1 MLTTGYRILT
11 SAMLPLLRP
20 AHTLLLALAYLLG
33 ASLARY
39 LGVDFNL
46 PAFLL
51 GFLWL
56 AFLLTAANLLDAAYR
71 NPAEPYLPDQTPRQR
86 DEFRRKLVI
95 LSLAL
100 LTFVSSLTVPLV
112 ALGLASPL
120 ALLLLA
126 LSALAALAYVIPPVR
141 LANRGLGEFAL
152 TLLVAVFTPSLAFS
166 LQTGE
171 LHRILPAYIFPLGFL
186 ALACFLALGFPTF
199 AADQKY
205 ARQTLLVRLGWQAA
219 ISAHNG
225 FLAAAYLLIAAMPFL
240 GLPFD
245 LAWPGLLTIPL
256 AVFQVYQFRRIADG
270 GKPIWPLLTATAV
283 ALFGLTAYLL
293 TLTLWL
299 R

>member
-1 MLTTGYRILT
+1 
-11 SAMLPLLRP
+11 MLPLLRP

-39 LGVDFNL
+39 LGADFLFL
-46 PAFLL
+46 PFLL

-56 AFLLTAANLLDAAYR
+56 SFLLTAANLLDAAYR
-71 NPAEPYLPDQTPRQR
+71 NPAQPYLPDQTPQQR
-86 DEFRRKLVI
+86 DDYRRKLVI
-95 LSLAL
+95 LALAL
-100 LTFVSSLTVPLV
+100 LTLAAALTVPMV
-112 ALGLASPL
+112 ALDMASPL
-120 ALLLLA
+120 SLA
-126 LSALAALAYVIPPVR
+126 VLTLCVLTAFAYAVPPVR

-152 TLLVAVFTPSLAFS
+152 AILIASLAPALAFS

-171 LHRILPAYIFPLGFL
+171 LHRLLTFYTFPLFFLTLACLL
-186 ALACFLALGFPTF
+186 ALNFPSF

-205 ARQTLLVRLGWQAA
+205 LRQTLLLRLGWQAA

-225 FLAAAYLLIAAMPFL
+225 FLAAAYLLLAAAPFL
-240 GLPFD
+240 GVPFG

-256 AVFQVYQFRRIADG
+256 AAFQVYQFHHIADG
-270 GKPIWPLLTATAV
+270 DKPLWPLLTAV
-283 ALFGLTAYLL
+283 AIALPGLTAYLL

>member
-1 MLTTGYRILT
+1 
-11 SAMLPLLRP
+11 MLPILRP
-20 AHTLLLALAYLLG
+20 AHTFLLALAYLLG

-39 LGVDFNL
+39 LGADFDL
-46 PAFLL
+46 LAFLL

-86 DEFRRKLVI
+86 DEYRRRLV
-95 LSLAL
+95 LFALAL
-100 LTFVSSLTVPLV
+100 LTLVSALTVPLL
-112 ALGLASPL
+112 ALQLAGPL
-120 ALLLLA
+120 ALAFL
-126 LSALAALAYVIPPVR
+126 ALAALTSLAYAVPPVR

-152 TLLVAVFTPSLAFS
+152 TVLVAVVAPSLAFS

-171 LHRILPAYIFPLGFL
+171 LHRLLPAYIFPLGFL
-186 ALACFLALGFPTF
+186 ALACFLSLDFPTF

-205 ARQTLLVRLGWQAA
+205 ARQTLLIRLGWQAA
-219 ISAHNG
+219 IPAHNG

-256 AVFQVYQFRRIADG
+256 AAFQVYQFRRIADG
-270 GKPIWPLLTATAV
+270 SKPIWPLLTATAV
-283 ALFGLTAYLL
+283 ALFGLTTYLL

>member
-1 MLTTGYRILT
+1 
-11 SAMLPLLRP
+11 MLPFLRP
-20 AHTLLLALAYLLG
+20 AHALLLALTYLLG

-39 LGVDFNL
+39 LGADFDL

-56 AFLLTAANLLDAAYR
+56 AFLLAAVNLLDAVYR

-86 DEFRRKLVI
+86 DEYRRRLV
-95 LSLAL
+95 LFALAL
-100 LTFVSSLTVPLV
+100 LTLVSSLTVPLLV
-112 ALGLASPL
+112 LQLARPL
-120 ALLLLA
+120 ALAFLA
-126 LSALAALAYVIPPVR
+126 LSALTALAYAVPPVR
-141 LANRGLGEFAL
+141 LANRGFGEFAL
-152 TLLVAVFTPSLAFS
+152 AILFAVFAPVVAFS

-171 LHRILPAYIFPLGFL
+171 LHRLLPAYIFPLGFL

-205 ARQTLLVRLGWQAA
+205 ARQTLLIRLGWQAA
-219 ISAHNG
+219 IPAHNA

-256 AVFQVYQFRRIADG
+256 AAFQVYQFRRIADG
-270 GKPIWPLLTATAV
+270 EKPIWPLLTATSI
-283 ALFGLTAYLL
+283 ALFGLTTYLL

>member
-1 MLTTGYRILT
+1 MF
-11 SAMLPLLRP
+11 SLLRP
-20 AHTLLLALAYLLG
+20 AHTLMLALAYLLG

-39 LGVDFNL
+39 LGADFDL
-46 PAFLL
+46 LAFLL

-86 DEFRRKLVI
+86 DEYHRRLV
-95 LSLAL
+95 LFALAL
-100 LTFVSSLTVPLV
+100 LTLVSALTVPLV
-112 ALGLASPL
+112 ALQLAGPL
-120 ALLLLA
+120 ALTFL
-126 LSALAALAYVIPPVR
+126 ALAALTALAYAVPPVR

-152 TLLVAVFTPSLAFS
+152 TVLVAVFAPGLAFS

-171 LHRILPAYIFPLGFL
+171 LHRLLPAYIFPLGFL

-205 ARQTLLVRLGWQAA
+205 ARQTLLIRLGWQAA
-219 ISAHNG
+219 IPAHNG

-240 GLPFD
+240 GLPFE

-256 AVFQVYQFRRIADG
+256 AAFQVYQFRRIAHG

-283 ALFGLTAYLL
+283 ALFGLTTYLL

>member
-1 MLTTGYRILT
+1 
-11 SAMLPLLRP
+11 MLPLLRP
-20 AHTLLLALAYLLG
+20 AHTLMLALAYLLG
-33 ASLARY
+33 ASLAHY
-39 LGVDFNL
+39 LGADFDL
-46 PAFLL
+46 LAFLL

-71 NPAEPYLPDQTPRQR
+71 NPAEPYLPEQTPHQR
-86 DEFRRKLVI
+86 DEYRRRLV
-95 LSLAL
+95 LFALAL
-100 LTFVSSLTVPLV
+100 LTLVSALTVPLL
-112 ALGLASPL
+112 ALQLARPL
-120 ALLLLA
+120 ALAFLALAA
-126 LSALAALAYVIPPVR
+126 LSALAYAVPPVR
-141 LANRGLGEFAL
+141 LANRGLGEFAI
-152 TLLVAVFTPSLAFS
+152 TILVAVFAPSLAFS

-171 LHRILPAYIFPLGFL
+171 LHRLLPAYIFPLGFL
-186 ALACFLALGFPTF
+186 ALACFLSLGFPTF

-205 ARQTLLVRLGWQAA
+205 ARQTLLIRLGWQAA
-219 ISAHNG
+219 IPAHNG

-256 AVFQVYQFRRIADG
+256 AAFQVYQFRRIADG

-283 ALFGLTAYLL
+283 ALFGLTTYLL

>member
-1 MLTTGYRILT
+1 M
-11 SAMLPLLRP
+11 
-20 AHTLLLALAYLLG
+20 LALAYLLG
-33 ASLARY
+33 ASLAHY
-39 LGVDFNL
+39 LGADFDL
-46 PAFLL
+46 LAFLL

-71 NPAEPYLPDQTPRQR
+71 NPAEPYLPEQTPHQR
-86 DEFRRKLVI
+86 DEYRRRLV
-95 LSLAL
+95 LFALAL
-100 LTFVSSLTVPLV
+100 LTLVSALTVPLL
-112 ALGLASPL
+112 ALQLARPL
-120 ALLLLA
+120 ALAFLALAA
-126 LSALAALAYVIPPVR
+126 LSALAYAVPPVR
-141 LANRGLGEFAL
+141 LANRGLGEFAI
-152 TLLVAVFTPSLAFS
+152 TILVAVFAPSLAFS

-171 LHRILPAYIFPLGFL
+171 LHRLLPAYIFPLGFL
-186 ALACFLALGFPTF
+186 ALACFLSLGFPTF

-205 ARQTLLVRLGWQAA
+205 ARQTLLIRLGWQAA
-219 ISAHNG
+219 IPAHNG

-256 AVFQVYQFRRIADG
+256 AAFQVYQFRRIADG

-283 ALFGLTAYLL
+283 ALFGLTTYLL